1 MKELYTADRIF
12 NQKPPKVSNGQYD
25 SYYNTIG
32 GQVTGGITSG
42 LALTSG
48 PQMVDAYEMDN
59 QVKQPFDGY
68 DFINSDQMMSPPLE
82 PLENIDN
89 G

>member
-1 MKELYTADRIF
+1 
-12 NQKPPKVSNGQYD
+12 
-25 SYYNTIG
+25 
-32 GQVTGGITSG
+32 
-42 LALTSG
+42 
-48 PQMVDAYEMDN
+48 MVDAYEMDN